1 MALMGSDQARM
12 GQNDQARAV
21 LEWLSSEGAQN
32 LLRQV
37 SADRAQTADKP
48 DIQRGQEE
56 QQRRRDDAVHDWL
69 NTPEAQRF
77 LMGREDAD
85 IALRQQGGRG
95 PGGGGPRDPFQG
107 GAGYGPPGS
116 RSPGGPAG
124 GGGPQP
130 LGPAFPGGSS
140 PQPLGPSYQGGPF
153 PGQMQTDRQQMM
165 EGLMAA
171 GPGNPDFDRGPYT
184 PGAFQQ
190 RPRGQFRPPSPPP
203 YQGSY
208 GPPGGPMPRHPG
220 SFGPPQ
226 QAPQMNRSMMMQ
238 PW

>member
-37 SADRAQTADKP
+37 SADRAQRADQP

-56 QQRRRDDAVHDWL
+56 VQRRRDTAVHDWL

-85 IALRQQGGRG
+85 IAMRQQGQRG

-116 RSPGGPAG
+116 MSPGGPPG
-124 GGGPQP
+124 GAGPQ
-130 LGPAFPGGSS
+130 GFPS
-140 PQPLGPSYQGGPF
+140 GPSYQGGPF

-184 PGAFQQ
+184 PGAFEQ
-190 RPRGQFRPPSPPP
+190 RPRGQFRPQPPPP

-220 SFGPPQ
+220 SIGPPQ
-226 QAPQMNRSMMMQ
+226 QPPMPPRGMMQ
-238 PW
+238 LKPRYY

>member
-21 LEWLSSEGAQN
+21 LEWLSTEGAQN

-37 SADRAQTADKP
+37 SADRAQRADQP

-56 QQRRRDDAVHDWL
+56 QQRRRDEAVHDWL

-85 IALRQQGGRG
+85 IAMRQQGQRG
-95 PGGGGPRDPFQG
+95 PGSGM
-107 GAGYGPPGS
+107 
-116 RSPGGPAG
+116 
-124 GGGPQP
+124 GPQP
-130 LGPAFPGGSS
+130 QHPGSMGFT
-140 PQPLGPSYQGGPF
+140 PQPPFQGGPF
-153 PGQMQTDRQQMM
+153 PGQMQTDRRQMM

-184 PGAFQQ
+184 PGAFEQ
-190 RPRGQFRPPSPPP
+190 RPRGQFAPPP
-203 YQGSY
+203 
-208 GPPGGPMPRHPG
+208 PPPRHPG

-226 QAPQMNRSMMMQ
+226 QAPQMNRSMMQ
-238 PW
+238 YGY

>member
-37 SADRAQTADKP
+37 SADRAQRADQP

-56 QQRRRDDAVHDWL
+56 VQRRRDEAVHDWL

-85 IALRQQGGRG
+85 IAMRQQGQRG
-95 PGGGGPRDPFQG
+95 PGSGMGPQPQHPGSMGFTPQPPFQG
-107 GAGYGPPGS
+107 GPH
-116 RSPGGPAG
+116 
-124 GGGPQP
+124 
-130 LGPAFPGGSS
+130 
-140 PQPLGPSYQGGPF
+140 
-153 PGQMQTDRQQMM
+153 PGQMYSPRQQML

-184 PGAFQQ
+184 PGAFEQ
-190 RPRGQFRPPSPPP
+190 RPRGQFAPPP
-203 YQGSY
+203 PQ
-208 GPPGGPMPRHPG
+208 PRHPG
-220 SFGPPQ
+220 SFGPPLQ
-226 QAPQMNRSMMMQ
+226 PPAPLPRRPRGMMTGTPQ
-238 PW
+238 YY